1 MNLIGEKP
9 ISTAA
14 VEQLTSGR
22 RLSCYFTAMAFPI
35 FVVLTYGPILGQ
47 LTPLVGLLISTILY
61 FAAIYFFYGIAEL
74 AFERHTYLLWSSA
87 VAAFVLGFLA
97 AGLTDIW
104 SVLTG
109 CSMFLFGGVIVGR
122 MCRDGHSPGRTYL
135 IGAAVVALF
144 FTAQLFSYGDPMM
157 DQTSKEVPRVLAE
170 MDPIYRSLGSTEETT
185 QDVLTQAGKLFALL
199 VRLIPAFTVL
209 GVLVE
214 FGLGFLVFAWVVNRR
229 HPWRGFWAPFSRW
242 RVPFAFTPVVAVTI
256 LARLLGNE
264 TAQLVA
270 DNILAVLALYYCIAG
285 LALIEY
291 YMNKLSLPPLL
302 RFSFYML
309 LFLTQFVSLLAATAA
324 FGTMTLLGFVDSF
337 ADWRKEPST
346 TEAAQ
351 ERNRLQ

>member
-74 AFERHTYLLWSSA
+74 AFEGHTNLLWSSA

-109 CSMFLFGGVIVGR
+109 CSMFLLGGVIVGR

-144 FTAQLFSYGDPMM
+144 FTAQLFSYWVPMM

-170 MDPIYRSLGSTEETT
+170 MEPIYRSLGSTEETT

-229 HPWRGFWAPFSRW
+229 HPWRGF
-242 RVPFAFTPVVAVTI
+242 
-256 LARLLGNE
+256 
-264 TAQLVA
+264 
-270 DNILAVLALYYCIAG
+270 
-285 LALIEY
+285 
-291 YMNKLSLPPLL
+291 
-302 RFSFYML
+302 
-309 LFLTQFVSLLAATAA
+309 
-324 FGTMTLLGFVDSF
+324 
-337 ADWRKEPST
+337 
-346 TEAAQ
+346 
-351 ERNRLQ
+351 

>member
-22 RLSCYFTAMAFPI
+22 RLSCYFTAMAFPV
-35 FVVLTYGPILGQ
+35 FVVVTYGPILGQ

-87 VAAFVLGFLA
+87 VAAFVVGFLA
-97 AGLTDIW
+97 TGLTDIW

-144 FTAQLFSYGDPMM
+144 FTAQLFGYWAPLM
-157 DQTSKEVPRVLAE
+157 DQTSQDIPRVLAE
-170 MDPIYRSLGSTEETT
+170 MEPIYRSFGFTEEAT
-185 QDVLTQAGKLFALL
+185 QDILAQAERLFGVL

-209 GVLVE
+209 GALME
-214 FGLGFLVFAWVVNRR
+214 FSLGFLVFAHVVNRR
-229 HPWRGFWAPFSRW
+229 HPWRGFRAPFSRW
-242 RVPFAFTPVVAVTI
+242 RIPFAFTPVVAITI
-256 LARLLGNE
+256 LARLLGND

-270 DNILAVLALYYCIAG
+270 DNVLAILALYYCIAG